1 MLHTVWEYF
10 IIVLESILFFVLT
23 NNKLTKKD
31 CIAKKSIYWY
41 QCIFL
46 LIISIIELV
55 ANYHNISALFLVIG
69 ILILHIIY
77 SFVFFE
83 DNLFS
88 KITWSVIYS
97 VLAIIADSI
106 SLVIPIYL
114 LHYPK
119 EEVLSLPGIVRVIFT
134 LLYILILS
142 AFIIT
147 LIFIGIK
154 TIRLSRLQIL
164 FALIISIICI
174 MVEQMDLI
182 AVINL
187 TVSHRASISMSISIF
202 FLVFFLYFCL
212 MFYIYNL
219 GMEKEKN
226 EKLITESLISK
237 INQIQYEQIISS
249 TESLRGIKHDISNH
263 LETLL
268 LLINSNQYEKAG
280 EYLNTI
286 FSEIAINYKL
296 ISTGNIPVDC
306 IISNKYTLANNKDI
320 TFDYTIHLPQKMPID
335 DVSICS
341 LLGNILDN
349 AIESCEKISHK
360 NERFISLNIRP
371 FNNMLLI
378 TSTNS
383 SIGDY
388 KLNKFG
394 NLLTTKQD
402 QTDNSYHGI
411 GMNQIYRIVKDKKG
425 FIRISPESN
434 SFTLDIMIPLEN

>member
-1 MLHTVWEYF
+1 MFHTIWEYL
-10 IIVLESILFFVLT
+10 IIILESVLFFILE

-31 CIAKKSIYWY
+31 YTSKSIYFY

-46 LIISIIELV
+46 LLISVIELV
-55 ANYHNISALFLVIG
+55 ANHNNIGTFSLVIG
-69 ILILHIIY
+69 ILISHIIY
-77 SFVFFE
+77 SFIFFE
-83 DNLFS
+83 DNIFS

-106 SLVIPIYL
+106 SLVIPIYI

-119 EEVLSLPGIVRVIFT
+119 EEVLSLPGIVRIIFT

-142 AFIIT
+142 VFIFT

-154 TIRLSRLQIL
+154 TIYLSRLQLI
-164 FALIISIICI
+164 FALIISITCI
-174 MVEQMDLI
+174 MIEQMDLI
-182 AVINL
+182 AIINL
-187 TVSHRASISMSISIF
+187 ATNQGASISISISIF

-226 EKLITESLISK
+226 EKLMTESFISK
-237 INQIQYEQIISS
+237 MNQIQYEQIISS

-263 LETLL
+263 LETLS
-268 LLINSNQYEKAG
+268 LLINSNEYEKAT

-286 FSEIAINYKL
+286 FSEISINYKL

-306 IISNKYTLANNKDI
+306 IISNKYSLAKNKEI
-320 TFDYTIHLPQKMPID
+320 TFDYTIHLPSKMPID

-349 AIESCEKISHK
+349 AIESCEKISHPK
-360 NERFISLNIRP
+360 ERFISLSIRP

-378 TSTNS
+378 NVTNS

-394 NLLTTKQD
+394 KLLTTKQNKI
-402 QTDNSYHGI
+402 DNSYHGI
-411 GMNQIYRIVKDKKG
+411 GMKQIYRIVKEKNG
-425 FIRISPESN
+425 FIRISPESH
-434 SFTLDIMIPLEN
+434 SFSLEIMIPLENQ

>member
-1 MLHTVWEYF
+1 MFHTVWEYF
-10 IIVLESILFFVLT
+10 IISLESILFFILE
-23 NNKLTKKD
+23 NNKLTKRKY
-31 CIAKKSIYWY
+31 ATKSIYLY

-46 LIISIIELV
+46 LLISIIELI
-55 ANYHNISALFLVIG
+55 ANHNNISTFSLVIG

-77 SFVFFE
+77 SLIFFE
-83 DNLFS
+83 NNIFS

-142 AFIIT
+142 VFIFT

-154 TIRLSRLQIL
+154 TIYMSRLQLL
-164 FALIISIICI
+164 FALLISFTCIII
-174 MVEQMDLI
+174 EQMDLI
-182 AVINL
+182 AIINL
-187 TVSHRASISMSISIF
+187 ATSHGPSISMSIAIF

-212 MFYIYNL
+212 MFYIYTL
-219 GMEKEKN
+219 GAEKEKN
-226 EKLITESLISK
+226 EKLITESLITK

-263 LETLL
+263 LETLA
-268 LLINSNQYEKAG
+268 LLINSSEYEKAK

-286 FSEIAINYKL
+286 FSEISINYKL
-296 ISTGNIPVDC
+296 LSTGNIPVDC
-306 IISNKYTLANNKDI
+306 IVSNKYTLAQNKGI
-320 TFDYTIHLPQKMPID
+320 TFDYTIHLPPKIPID

-349 AIESCEKISHK
+349 AIESCEKISNTK
-360 NERFISLNIRP
+360 ERFISLNIRP

-378 TSTNS
+378 TTTNS
-383 SIGDY
+383 SINDY
-388 KLNKFG
+388 KLNKSG
-394 NLLTTKQD
+394 KLLTTKQNK
-402 QTDNSYHGI
+402 TDNSYHGI
-411 GMNQIYRIVKDKKG
+411 GMKQIRKIVKDKKG
-425 FIRISPESN
+425 FIRISPESD
-434 SFTLDIMIPLEN
+434 SFTLEIMIPLEI